1 MNNRSNFGRVS
12 IENMAKQPDV
22 IAETLDLIVSRKPN
36 TVREYSFDF
45 RYPHI
50 IEGIGFTFCTR
61 GSAKI
66 NINLTEYNITANM
79 LGILVPNSVIEV
91 VEQSDDLQIEFLF
104 FSFDFI
110 SNMHIVNELGEIA
123 SRVEKQACIYL
134 EDERFYELLDF
145 HQIIVKEYE
154 QPAAYRTE
162 IVKSL
167 LHTLVYKV
175 LQCYSELEI
184 KTEDKAQSRHDAI
197 YRRFMSLLFEH
208 YRTERNVQFYADK
221 LYLTPKYFSKVIKN
235 TSGKTAGEWIDEMVI
250 MGAKGMLKSSDL
262 TVAQIADELNF
273 ANPSFFGSYFKKTT
287 GMTPLQYRG
296 V

>member
-1 MNNRSNFGRVS
+1 MINRSNFGRVS
-12 IENMAKQPDV
+12 IENMAKQSDV
-22 IAETLDLIVSRKPN
+22 ITETLDLIISKRPN
-36 TVREYSFDF
+36 TLREYSFDF

-66 NINLTEYNITANM
+66 NINLTAYDITANT
-79 LGILVPNSVIEV
+79 LGVFVPNSVIEV
-91 VEQSDDLQIEFLF
+91 VDQSDDLQIEFLF

-123 SRVEKQACIYL
+123 HRVEKQACIYL
-134 EDERFYELLDF
+134 DEKGFYDLLNF

-167 LHTLVYKV
+167 LHTLVYKI

-184 KTEDKAQSRHDAI
+184 KAEEKAQSRHDAI

-208 YRTERNVQFYADK
+208 YRIERNVQFYADR
-221 LYLTPKYFSKVIKN
+221 LYLTPKYFSKLIRNV
-235 TSGKTAGEWIDEMVI
+235 SGKTAGEWIDEMVI

-273 ANPSFFGSYFKKTT
+273 ANPSFFGSYFKKIT
-287 GMTPLQYRG
+287 GMTPVEYRKM
-296 V
+296 